1 MRQKPED
8 GDELGRERERG
19 MMMETSS
26 PARGVGCATNGTR
39 FPSSGTRLK
48 LVSTQ
53 FDNIE
58 CETRNCLD
66 DKFLPFLQKPRNAQL
81 NNSSPIAIRR

>member
-39 FPSSGTRLK
+39 FPQLRHT
-48 LVSTQ
+48 TQ
-53 FDNIE
+53 ARFY
-58 CETRNCLD
+58 TV
-66 DKFLPFLQKPRNAQL
+66 
-81 NNSSPIAIRR
+81 